1 MTEDEAKQK
10 MCPHFASAALQTPGM
25 GRLEQDEIV
34 TAMRCKGSD
43 CMMWRWLELPMH
55 LRKGTFMDDDGTSH
69 NVNILS
75 NTQGRCG
82 LGGKP

>member
-34 TAMRCKGSD
+34 TAMRCKGSV
-43 CMMWRWLELPMH
+43 CMMWRWDTGTDEPLPQ
-55 LRKGTFMDDDGTSH
+55 
-69 NVNILS
+69 LS
-75 NTQGRCG
+75 VEQNEAGYCG
-82 LGGKP
+82 LGGEP

>member
-43 CMMWRWLELPMH
+43 CMMWRWDT
-55 LRKGTFMDDDGTSH
+55 GTDEPFFRW
-69 NVNILS
+69 IPQLS
-75 NTQGRCG
+75 VEQNEAGYCG

>member
-43 CMMWRWLELPMH
+43 CMMWR
-55 LRKGTFMDDDGTSH
+55 SH
-69 NVNILS
+69 RLGHV
-75 NTQGRCG
+75 THGYCG
-82 LGGKP
+82 LAGIVNRASNWPRRRGKP